1 MRVNIMSSI
10 AALLVTA
17 SSRAVTAFST
27 HSITSARAASVSE
40 VIFVPAGARILISCI
55 HTYYRQSSSILLVLS
70 QIKIYSPIQ
79 PITTTLG
86 QDRQTNVQW
95 THAIRR

>member
-27 HSITSARAASVSE
+27 HSITSTRAASVSE
-40 VIFVPAGARILISCI
+40 IIFVPAGCSNSNIVHSHI
-55 HTYYRQSSSILLVLS
+55 SSSILIHTPCFVPNKNLFTD
-70 QIKIYSPIQ
+70 
-79 PITTTLG
+79 TT
-86 QDRQTNVQW
+86 DHND
-95 THAIRR
+95 IRP